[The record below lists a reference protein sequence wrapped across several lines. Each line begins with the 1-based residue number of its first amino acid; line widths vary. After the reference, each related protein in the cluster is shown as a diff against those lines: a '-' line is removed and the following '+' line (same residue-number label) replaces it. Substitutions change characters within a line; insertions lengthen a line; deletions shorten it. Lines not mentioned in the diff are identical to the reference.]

1 MIRQKRNTMLKTKL
15 KYHCNLKHHCS
26 MNRRLVI
33 TFAFPLSNVAVESR
47 SLNQVQKYNN
57 TKSII
62 KRQKAEG
69 AEAFFQPPVQ

>member
-47 SLNQVQKYNN
+47 SPNQVQK
-57 TKSII
+57 
-62 KRQKAEG
+62 
-69 AEAFFQPPVQ
+69 